1 MTFIRYLQILK
12 VRYMPRMSKIKY
24 LINIDIYLL
33 VKNQEKNIKIV
44 FKISRYC
51 TLQNESII
59 TNIISIGGSLLSRR
73 RRQRAFRTRVI

>member
-51 TLQNESII
+51 TLQNESI